1 MSSEDENTLQQQA
14 EIFYSM
20 LIQNLAYKDNDNN
33 LKQMITKPFKA
44 PLYKINSR
52 YRYQIF
58 IKSDRKNIVKIKN
71 SIKSV
76 MANYKEKGIRIS
88 VDVDPV
94 NLM

>member
-1 MSSEDENTLQQQA
+1 
-14 EIFYSM
+14 
-20 LIQNLAYKDNDNN
+20 
-33 LKQMITKPFKA
+33 MITKPFKA